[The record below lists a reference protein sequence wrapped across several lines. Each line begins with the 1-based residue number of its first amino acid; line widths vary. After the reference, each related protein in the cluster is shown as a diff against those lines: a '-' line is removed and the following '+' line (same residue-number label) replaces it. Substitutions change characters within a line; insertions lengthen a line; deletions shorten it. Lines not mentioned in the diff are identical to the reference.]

1 MVVPKGKVICEKWFC
16 DSIGPFPWSEDGNRH
31 ILIAMESYTRWTVTQ
46 AVSDITAE
54 TIHKFLTRIV
64 TTFRCF
70 RYLVTDNARAFHS
83 DLLKRLSSSLGYKH
97 FFFTPYH
104 AQSNSVER
112 VNSTLVGMLAQYC
125 SQDQTDWDFQ
135 LEACTF
141 AINTLTNRS
150 IRTTPYYLMFQR
162 QPLLPADLPT
172 SESLS
177 SRKNRWQLA
186 CKLAEEQ
193 TKIVQQYNKS
203 YYDKKRQSVNFEVGD
218 QVLVRQLA
226 TKPGKKTKLL
236 PRFLGPYVVER
247 KLSPVNYEI
256 RYSPTKSDIL
266 HIQMLKRYY
275 PRDHETVVSLP
286 ESIPAEVEDET
297 PPAPPSSPVER
308 PQTSLQY

>member
-1 MVVPKGKVICEKWFC
+1 MIFFFIHHDIPLSGHSAFDRTYNRIKDRYYFKNMKQRVQEYCKSCIDCQQRRLPHGFKYGLMVVPKGKVICEKWFC

-54 TIHKFLTRIV
+54 TIHKFVTRIV
-64 TTFRCF
+64 TTFGCF

-97 FFFTPYH
+97 YFITPYH

-193 TKIVQQYNKS
+193 TKLVQQYNKS
-203 YYDKKRQSVNFEVGD
+203 YYDKKRQ
-218 QVLVRQLA
+218 
-226 TKPGKKTKLL
+226 
-236 PRFLGPYVVER
+236 
-247 KLSPVNYEI
+247 I
-256 RYSPTKSDIL
+256 
-266 HIQMLKRYY
+266 
-275 PRDHETVVSLP
+275 
-286 ESIPAEVEDET
+286 
-297 PPAPPSSPVER
+297 SSF
-308 PQTSLQY
+308 